1 MSPKRR
7 ASARGQSSVIARL
20 AQKRSRNSL
29 TSRRWVSVDPG
40 RVQRFARS
48 VSFRQVLAALF
59 FLALFTGTAMSQYVV
74 AEMQGDASNEAPVRV
89 RGLAVQGHERL
100 SARRV
105 AAASGLAPG
114 MLASEIDTAKV
125 AAALNA
131 HEMIR
136 NATVAALP
144 HGTLILRVEEREPVA
159 IVRAPEV
166 EGGGY
171 VLRLVD
177 TTGTPFAR
185 AQANDWSRLHRL
197 RSATVLPTNQAD
209 PQLLSALSLAALIQ
223 RTNGS
228 NREAREIELPSRL
241 PSKQAGL
248 GWVLHSQELP
258 RTVILGEDELEPRL
272 KKLSLLLTSNMPAAR
287 AAEEID
293 LRFAN
298 QAVLRSRSPS
308 R

>member
-7 ASARGQSSVIARL
+7 AGARGQSSVVARL
-20 AQKRSRNSL
+20 AQKRSRNPL

-40 RVQRFARS
+40 GVQRFARW

-59 FLALFTGTAMSQYVV
+59 LLALFTGTAMSQYVV

-100 SARRV
+100 SAGRV

-136 NATVAALP
+136 SATVAALP
-144 HGTLILRVEEREPVA
+144 HGKLILRVEEREPVA

-166 EGGGY
+166 EGGGD

-185 AQANDWSRLHRL
+185 AQANDWSRLPRL
-197 RSATVLPTNQAD
+197 RSATVLPTDQAD
-209 PQLLSALSLAALIQ
+209 PQLLRALWLAALIRQ
-223 RTNGS
+223 TNGS
-228 NREAREIELPSRL
+228 DREAREIELPSQ
-241 PSKQAGL
+241 QAGL

-272 KKLSLLLTSNMPAAR
+272 EKLSLLLTSNMPAAR

>member
-1 MSPKRR
+1 
-7 ASARGQSSVIARL
+7 
-20 AQKRSRNSL
+20 
-29 TSRRWVSVDPG
+29 
-40 RVQRFARS
+40 
-48 VSFRQVLAALF
+48 
-59 FLALFTGTAMSQYVV
+59 MSQYVV

-89 RGLAVQGHERL
+89 RGLAVQGHKRL
-100 SARRV
+100 SAGRV

-136 NATVAALP
+136 SATVAALP
-144 HGTLILRVEEREPVA
+144 HGKLILRVEEREPVA

-166 EGGGY
+166 EGGGD

-185 AQANDWSRLHRL
+185 AQATDWSRLPRL
-197 RSATVLPTNQAD
+197 RSATVLPTDQAD
-209 PQLLSALSLAALIQ
+209 PQLLSALWLAALIRQ
-223 RTNGS
+223 TNGS
-228 NREAREIELPSRL
+228 DREAREIELPS
-241 PSKQAGL
+241 QQTGL

-272 KKLSLLLTSNMPAAR
+272 EKLSLLLTSNMPAAR